1 MQIDGLV
8 DVFMTVN
15 TACVLALNLS
25 IEQGWA
31 QQLTVSDFNMLP
43 LFIGPPSP
51 QHN

>member
-25 IEQGWA
+25 IEQDWA
-31 QQLTVSDFNMLP
+31 KLLTVSDFNMLP
-43 LFIGPPSP
+43 LFIGPPSS